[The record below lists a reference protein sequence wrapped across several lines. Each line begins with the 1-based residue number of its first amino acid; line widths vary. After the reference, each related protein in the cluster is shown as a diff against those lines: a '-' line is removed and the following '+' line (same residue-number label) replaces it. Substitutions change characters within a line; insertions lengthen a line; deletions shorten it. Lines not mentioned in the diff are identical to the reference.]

1 MLPVLVTVPVI
12 GTDGMVVTTLPVA
25 QLHVPLLPA
34 AADIAAVPTASAL
47 AYLSALGGNGSSE
60 NTGQIR
66 CGIVRSGGALLRGKH
81 GTPCRGTCCGS
92 RRHAWNGTCC
102 SRHHIC
108 GVPSA
113 AVPYAAV
120 VPSVAVLEA
129 AVSPNAGYSRVWVRG
144 QSRTSQPV

>member
-1 MLPVLVTVPVI
+1 MRGGLTPPPPPLPMLPVLVTGPVI
-12 GTDGMVVTTLPVA
+12 ATYGMVVTTLPVA

-66 CGIVRSGGALLRGKH
+66 CGIVRSGGALIRGKH

-108 GVPSA
+108 GVP
-113 AVPYAAV
+113 
-120 VPSVAVLEA
+120 
-129 AVSPNAGYSRVWVRG
+129 
-144 QSRTSQPV
+144 